1 MSSIN
6 GEQPKV
12 KAEFQMEN
20 GLKRFIVEVEDIDL
34 PNGTV
39 LAVIVNGFRVGSI
52 TRVNQVGP

>member
-1 MSSIN
+1 
-6 GEQPKV
+6 
-12 KAEFQMEN
+12 MEN

-34 PNGTV
+34 PNGTL

>member
-34 PNGTV
+34 PNGTL

>member
-34 PNGTV
+34 PNGTL

-52 TRVNQVGP
+52 TLVNQVGP